1 MILDSNH
8 LCCYSDDHIIFT
20 LSKMICILI
29 FIYKM
34 KFMRFN
40 SLVFLLYPYKIDID
54 QWSESVTS

>member
-8 LCCYSDDHIIFT
+8 LCCYSDGQIIFT

-34 KFMRFN
+34 KLMRFN
-40 SLVFLLYPYKIDID
+40 SLCLKYPYKIDID